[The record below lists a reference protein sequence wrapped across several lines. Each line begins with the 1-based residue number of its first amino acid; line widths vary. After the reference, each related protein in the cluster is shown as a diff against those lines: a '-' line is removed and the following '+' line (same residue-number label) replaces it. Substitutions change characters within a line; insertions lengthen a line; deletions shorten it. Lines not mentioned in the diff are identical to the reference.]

1 MMNANQISK
10 VNNLMERQLEA
21 CKAILTV
28 VDEYEKQGL
37 SAEDVKSAE
46 LQQLKDYTGDM
57 LLACS
62 TTQKLAK
69 AISEAIET
77 AKKEKAAAAKAAKK
91 AKAAEKKKAEAEPV
105 KVTGQKEEPAETVAP
120 EKPETPAPD
129 EDDDLSWLE

>member
-28 VDEYEKQGL
+28 VDEYEKQNL

-62 TTQKLAK
+62 TTQKLTK
-69 AISEAIET
+69 AIGEAIEK
-77 AKKEKAAAAKAAKK
+77 AKKEKAGAAKAAKK
-91 AKAAEKKKAEAEPV
+91 AKAEEKKAEAEPV
-105 KVTGQKEEPAETVAP
+105 QVTGQKEEPVETT
-120 EKPETPAPD
+120 ETSMPD

>member
-10 VNNLMERQLEA
+10 VNSLMERQLEA
-21 CKAILTV
+21 CKVILTV
-28 VDEYEKQGL
+28 VDEYEKQSL

-69 AISEAIET
+69 AIGEAIEK
-77 AKKEKAAAAKAAKK
+77 AKKEKATATKAAKK
-91 AKAAEKKKAEAEPV
+91 AKTTEKKAEAEPV
-105 KVTGQKEEPAETVAP
+105 KVTGQKEAPAETT
-120 EKPETPAPD
+120 ETPVPD
-129 EDDDLSWLE
+129 EDDLSWLE

>member
-28 VDEYEKQGL
+28 VDEYEKRNL

-62 TTQKLAK
+62 TTQKLTK
-69 AISEAIET
+69 AIGEAIEK
-77 AKKEKAAAAKAAKK
+77 AKKEKAAATKAAKK
-91 AKAAEKKKAEAEPV
+91 AKAEEKKAEAEPV
-105 KVTGQKEEPAETVAP
+105 KVTGQKKEPTETVAP

>member
-10 VNNLMERQLEA
+10 VNNLMERPLEA

-62 TTQKLAK
+62 TTQKLTK
-69 AISEAIET
+69 AISEAIEK

-91 AKAAEKKKAEAEPV
+91 AKAEEKKAEAEPV
-105 KVTGQKEEPAETVAP
+105 KVTGQKEEPAETT
-120 EKPETPAPD
+120 ETLVPD

>member
-10 VNNLMERQLEA
+10 VNNLMERQLDA

-62 TTQKLAK
+62 TTQKLTK
-69 AISEAIET
+69 AISEAIEK
-77 AKKEKAAAAKAAKK
+77 AKKEKAAATKAAKK
-91 AKAAEKKKAEAEPV
+91 AKAEEKKAEAEPV
-105 KVTGQKEEPAETVAP
+105 KVTGQKEEPAETTEAP
-120 EKPETPAPD
+120 VPD
-129 EDDDLSWLE
+129 EEDDLSWLE

>member
-10 VNNLMERQLEA
+10 VNSLMERQLEA

-69 AISEAIET
+69 VISEAIET

-91 AKAAEKKKAEAEPV
+91 AKAAEKKAEAEPV
-105 KVTGQKEEPAETVAP
+105 KVTGQKKEPTETVAP

>member
-1 MMNANQISK
+1 MMNANQIDK
-10 VNNLMERQLEA
+10 VNSLMERQLEA

-28 VDEYEKQGL
+28 VDEYEKQNL

-62 TTQKLAK
+62 TTQKLTK
-69 AISEAIET
+69 VISEAIET

-91 AKAAEKKKAEAEPV
+91 AKAAEKKAEAELV
-105 KVTGQKEEPAETVAP
+105 KVTGQKKEPTETVAP

>member
-1 MMNANQISK
+1 MNANQISK
-10 VNNLMERQLEA
+10 VNGLMERQLEA

-28 VDEYEKQGL
+28 VDEYEKQNL

-62 TTQKLAK
+62 TTQKLTK
-69 AISEAIET
+69 AISEAIEK
-77 AKKEKAAAAKAAKK
+77 AKKEKAGAAKAAKK
-91 AKAAEKKKAEAEPV
+91 AKAEEKKAEAEPV
-105 KVTGQKEEPAETVAP
+105 KVTGQKEEPAETT
-120 EKPETPAPD
+120 ETPMPD

>member
-62 TTQKLAK
+62 TTQKLTK
-69 AISEAIET
+69 AISEAIEK

-91 AKAAEKKKAEAEPV
+91 AKAEEKKAEAEPV
-105 KVTGQKEEPAETVAP
+105 KVTGQKEEPAETT
-120 EKPETPAPD
+120 ETLVPD

>member
-10 VNNLMERQLEA
+10 VNSLMERQLEA

-62 TTQKLAK
+62 TTQKLTK

-77 AKKEKAAAAKAAKK
+77 VKKEKAAAARAAKK
-91 AKAAEKKKAEAEPV
+91 AKAEEKKAEAEPV
-105 KVTGQKEEPAETVAP
+105 KVTGQKEEPVETT
-120 EKPETPAPD
+120 ETPMPD

>member
-10 VNNLMERQLEA
+10 VSNLMERQLDA

-62 TTQKLAK
+62 TTQKLTK
-69 AISEAIET
+69 AISEAIEK
-77 AKKEKAAAAKAAKK
+77 AKKEKAAATKAAKK
-91 AKAAEKKKAEAEPV
+91 AKAEEKKVEAKLA
-105 KVTGQKEEPAETVAP
+105 KVTGQKEEPTETVAP

-129 EDDDLSWLE
+129 EDDDLSWLD

>member
-28 VDEYEKQGL
+28 VDEYEKQNL

-62 TTQKLAK
+62 TTQKLTK
-69 AISEAIET
+69 AIGEAIEK
-77 AKKEKAAAAKAAKK
+77 AKKEKAAATKAAKK
-91 AKAAEKKKAEAEPV
+91 AKAEKKKAEAEPV
-105 KVTGQKEEPAETVAP
+105 KVTGQKKEPTETVAP

>member
-10 VNNLMERQLEA
+10 VNNPMERQLEV

-62 TTQKLAK
+62 TTQKLTK
-69 AISEAIET
+69 AISEAIEK

-91 AKAAEKKKAEAEPV
+91 AKAEEKKAEAEPV
-105 KVTGQKEEPAETVAP
+105 KVTGQKEEPAETT
-120 EKPETPAPD
+120 ETLVPD

>member
-10 VNNLMERQLEA
+10 VNNLMERQLDA

-28 VDEYEKQGL
+28 VDEYEKQNL

-62 TTQKLAK
+62 TTQKLTK
-69 AISEAIET
+69 VISEAIET

-91 AKAAEKKKAEAEPV
+91 AKAAEKKAEAEPV
-105 KVTGQKEEPAETVAP
+105 KVTGQKKEPAETVAP

>member
-1 MMNANQISK
+1 MMNTNQIDK
-10 VNNLMERQLEA
+10 VNRLMERQLDA

-28 VDEYEKQGL
+28 VDEYEKQNL

-69 AISEAIET
+69 AIGEAIEK
-77 AKKEKAAAAKAAKK
+77 AKKEKATATKAAKK
-91 AKAAEKKKAEAEPV
+91 AKATEKKAEAKPV
-105 KVTGQKEEPAETVAP
+105 KATEEKEKPVEP
-120 EKPETPAPD
+120 EKPTTQD

>member
-10 VNNLMERQLEA
+10 VSNLMERQLDA

-62 TTQKLAK
+62 TTQKLTK
-69 AISEAIET
+69 AISEAIEK
-77 AKKEKAAAAKAAKK
+77 AKKEKAAATKAAKK
-91 AKAAEKKKAEAEPV
+91 AKAEEKKAEAEPV
-105 KVTGQKEEPAETVAP
+105 KVAGQKEEPAETT
-120 EKPETPAPD
+120 ETPVPD

>member
-10 VNNLMERQLEA
+10 VNSLMERQLEA

-28 VDEYEKQGL
+28 VDEYEKQNL

-62 TTQKLAK
+62 TTQKLTK
-69 AISEAIET
+69 AIGEAIEK
-77 AKKEKAAAAKAAKK
+77 AKKEKAAATKAAKK
-91 AKAAEKKKAEAEPV
+91 AKAEEKKAEAEPV
-105 KVTGQKEEPAETVAP
+105 KVTGQKEEPVETAETP
-120 EKPETPAPD
+120 MLD

>member
-10 VNNLMERQLEA
+10 VNSLMERQLEA

-28 VDEYEKQGL
+28 VDEYEKQNL

-62 TTQKLAK
+62 TTQKLTK
-69 AISEAIET
+69 VISEAIET

-91 AKAAEKKKAEAEPV
+91 AKAEEKKAEAEPV
-105 KVTGQKEEPAETVAP
+105 KVTGQKKEPTETVAP
-120 EKPETPAPD
+120 EKPETPVPD

>member
-28 VDEYEKQGL
+28 VDEYEKKGL

-62 TTQKLAK
+62 TTQKLTK
-69 AISEAIET
+69 AISEAIEK
-77 AKKEKAAAAKAAKK
+77 AKKEKVAATKAARKTK
-91 AKAAEKKKAEAEPV
+91 AEEKKAEAEPV
-105 KVTGQKEEPAETVAP
+105 KVTGQKEEPTETAETPV
-120 EKPETPAPD
+120 PD

>member
-1 MMNANQISK
+1 MMNTNQIDK
-10 VNNLMERQLEA
+10 VNSLMERQLEA

-28 VDEYEKQGL
+28 VDEYEKQNL

-62 TTQKLAK
+62 TTQKLTK

-77 AKKEKAAAAKAAKK
+77 AKKEKAEAAKAAKK
-91 AKAAEKKKAEAEPV
+91 AKAAEKKAEAKPA
-105 KVTGQKEEPAETVAP
+105 KVTGQKEEPTETVAP

>member
-1 MMNANQISK
+1 MMNANQIDK
-10 VNNLMERQLEA
+10 VNSLMERQLEA

-28 VDEYEKQGL
+28 VDEYEKQNL

-62 TTQKLAK
+62 TTQKLTK
-69 AISEAIET
+69 AIGEAIEKT
-77 AKKEKAAAAKAAKK
+77 KKEKAAATKAAKK
-91 AKAAEKKKAEAEPV
+91 AKAEEKKAEAEPV
-105 KVTGQKEEPAETVAP
+105 KVTGQKEEPV
-120 EKPETPAPD
+120 EKTETPVPD

>member
-1 MMNANQISK
+1 MMNANQIDK
-10 VNNLMERQLEA
+10 VNSLMERQLEA

-28 VDEYEKQGL
+28 VDEYEKQNL

-62 TTQKLAK
+62 TTQKITK

-77 AKKEKAAAAKAAKK
+77 AKREKAAAAKAVKK
-91 AKAAEKKKAEAEPV
+91 AKAAEKKAEAEPV
-105 KVTGQKEEPAETVAP
+105 KVTGQKKEPTETVAP

>member
-10 VNNLMERQLEA
+10 VNSLMERQLDA

-28 VDEYEKQGL
+28 VDEYEKQNL

-46 LQQLKDYTGDM
+46 LQQLKDHTGDM

-62 TTQKLAK
+62 TTQKLTK
-69 AISEAIET
+69 AIGEAIEK
-77 AKKEKAAAAKAAKK
+77 AKREKAAATKAAKK
-91 AKAAEKKKAEAEPV
+91 AKAEEKKAEAEPV
-105 KVTGQKEEPAETVAP
+105 KAAGQKEEPAETT
-120 EKPETPAPD
+120 ETPVPD

>member
-10 VNNLMERQLEA
+10 VNSLMERQLEA

-62 TTQKLAK
+62 TTQKLTK
-69 AISEAIET
+69 AISEAIEK
-77 AKKEKAAAAKAAKK
+77 AKKEKAAATKAAKAAKK
-91 AKAAEKKKAEAEPV
+91 AKAEEKKAEVEPV
-105 KVTGQKEEPAETVAP
+105 KVTGQKEEPVETV
-120 EKPETPAPD
+120 ETPVPD

>member
-1 MMNANQISK
+1 MMNANQIDK
-10 VNNLMERQLEA
+10 VNSLMERQLEA

-28 VDEYEKQGL
+28 VDEYEKQNL

-62 TTQKLAK
+62 TTRKLTK
-69 AISEAIET
+69 VISEAIET

-91 AKAAEKKKAEAEPV
+91 AKAAEKKAEAEPV
-105 KVTGQKEEPAETVAP
+105 KVTGQKKEPTETVAP

>member
-1 MMNANQISK
+1 MMNTNQINK
-10 VNNLMERQLEA
+10 VNSLMERQLDA

-28 VDEYEKQGL
+28 VDEYEKRNL

-62 TTQKLAK
+62 TTQKLTK
-69 AISEAIET
+69 AISEAIEK
-77 AKKEKAAAAKAAKK
+77 AKKEKVAAAKAAKK
-91 AKAAEKKKAEAEPV
+91 AKTEEKKAEAEPV
-105 KVTGQKEEPAETVAP
+105 KVAGQKEEPAETAEAPAP
-120 EKPETPAPD
+120 E

>member
-10 VNNLMERQLEA
+10 VNSLMERQLEA

-62 TTQKLAK
+62 TTQKLTK
-69 AISEAIET
+69 AISEAIEM

-91 AKAAEKKKAEAEPV
+91 AKAAEKKAEAEPV
-105 KVTGQKEEPAETVAP
+105 KVTGQKEEPTETVAP

>member
-62 TTQKLAK
+62 TTQKLTK
-69 AISEAIET
+69 AISEAIEK
-77 AKKEKAAAAKAAKK
+77 AKKEKAAKKAKAEAAKAAKK
-91 AKAAEKKKAEAEPV
+91 AKAEEKKAEAEPV
-105 KVTGQKEEPAETVAP
+105 KVTGQKEEPAETT
-120 EKPETPAPD
+120 ETLVPD

>member
-10 VNNLMERQLEA
+10 VNSLMERQLDA

-28 VDEYEKQGL
+28 VDEYEKQNL

-46 LQQLKDYTGDM
+46 LQQLKDYTGNM

-62 TTQKLAK
+62 TTQKLTK
-69 AISEAIET
+69 AIGEAIEK
-77 AKKEKAAAAKAAKK
+77 AKREKAAATKAAKK
-91 AKAAEKKKAEAEPV
+91 AKAEEKKAEAEPV
-105 KVTGQKEEPAETVAP
+105 KATGQKEEPAETT
-120 EKPETPAPD
+120 ETPVPD

>member
-28 VDEYEKQGL
+28 VDEYEKQNL

-62 TTQKLAK
+62 TTQKLTK
-69 AISEAIET
+69 AISEAIEM

-91 AKAAEKKKAEAEPV
+91 AKAAEKKAEAEPV
-105 KVTGQKEEPAETVAP
+105 KVTGQKEESTETVAP

>member
-10 VNNLMERQLEA
+10 VNSLMERQLEA
-21 CKAILTV
+21 CKATLTV

-62 TTQKLAK
+62 TTQKLTK

-91 AKAAEKKKAEAEPV
+91 AKAAEKKAEAEPV
-105 KVTGQKEEPAETVAP
+105 KVTGQKEEPTETVAP

>member
-10 VNNLMERQLEA
+10 VNSLMERQLEA

-69 AISEAIET
+69 VISEAIET
-77 AKKEKAAAAKAAKK
+77 AKKEKRQPLKQRRKLRPQRRRPK
-91 AKAAEKKKAEAEPV
+91 
-105 KVTGQKEEPAETVAP
+105 
-120 EKPETPAPD
+120 
-129 EDDDLSWLE
+129 LSQSR

>member
-10 VNNLMERQLEA
+10 VNNTMERQLEA

-62 TTQKLAK
+62 TTQKLTK
-69 AISEAIET
+69 AISEAIEK

-91 AKAAEKKKAEAEPV
+91 AKAEEKKAEAEPV
-105 KVTGQKEEPAETVAP
+105 KVTGQKEEPAETT
-120 EKPETPAPD
+120 ETLVPD